1 MTERVQNPSSN
12 GGGADVDAVE
22 TSEWLEALDAVV
34 SHDGPARA
42 KHLLTRVIERA
53 QQSGTGPI
61 ATLNT
66 PYVNTIPAKFAMEEL
81 RMPQSTT
88 EPTQQPERSES
99 SAAKQA
105 TAERLGGSLQE

>member
-1 MTERVQNPSSN
+1 MTERVQTPSSN
-12 GGGADVDAVE
+12 GAGADIDAVE

-53 QQSGTGPI
+53 QQAGTGPI

-66 PYVNTIPAKFAMEEL
+66 PYVNTIPA
-81 RMPQSTT
+81 
-88 EPTQQPERSES
+88 EPFLAQADIIAIVQQRLVV
-99 SAAKQA
+99 SADVQHYRQA
-105 TAERLGGSLQE
+105 VRRVHTRAGDI

>member
-1 MTERVQNPSSN
+1 MTERVQTPSSN
-12 GGGADVDAVE
+12 GAGADIDAVE

-53 QQSGTGPI
+53 QQAGTGPI

-66 PYVNTIPAKFAMEEL
+66 PYVNTIPAEREPPFPGDPQLERRLRSIVRWNAIAMVV
-81 RMPQSTT
+81 RANKVS
-88 EPTQQPERSES
+88 SE
-99 SAAKQA
+99 
-105 TAERLGGSLQE
+105 LGGQ